1 MNNMRT
7 GIVYHDD
14 FLLHFN
20 YYHPECKERLEA
32 AMAKLKKE
40 GVLPSLVQI
49 TPQEK
54 APVETI
60 ALVHDEDY
68 IRSVETA
75 CQKGVRQ
82 LDMDTYLTPDTYEV
96 ARLAVQGALDAVEK
110 VMNGELDR
118 VFALLRPPGH
128 HAEPNRGMGFCI
140 FNNIAIAARVLQN
153 RYGLSRIMILDWDVH
168 HGNSTQHVFE
178 NEAEVLFF
186 SVHQSPAY
194 PGTGGLKEV
203 GRGKGQGYTLNAPL
217 PAGCG
222 DEDYLNLFQQVV
234 IPVMEEYKPEILLIS
249 AGQDAYMGDPLASMN
264 LSKQFYGTMAQIL
277 KEGAEK
283 HCEGKMILFLEGGYN
298 VDAQASIIF
307 NVINVLSDWN
317 LPLEKDHKD
326 SKGGRGGRAIQ
337 AVLDTHKQYWQCL
350 KQQD

>member
-1 MNNMRT
+1 MNNIRT

-32 AMAKLKKE
+32 AMGKLKKE
-40 GVLPSLVQI
+40 GVLTSLALL
-49 TPQEK
+49 TPQER

-60 ALVHDEDY
+60 AQVHHEDY

-75 CQKGVRQ
+75 CQKGARQ

-96 ARLAVQGALDAVEK
+96 ARLAVQGGLDAVDK

-118 VFALLRPPGH
+118 IFALLRPPGH

-153 RYGLSRIMILDWDVH
+153 KYGLSRVMIVDWDVH

-178 NEAEVLFF
+178 DEADVLFF

-194 PGTGGLKEV
+194 PGTGRLKEV
-203 GRGKGQGYTLNAPL
+203 GRGAGEGFTINAPM

-222 DEDYLNLFQQVV
+222 DDDYLNLFQKVV
-234 IPVMEEYKPEILLIS
+234 VPVMDDFKPEILLIS

-264 LSKQFYGTMAQIL
+264 LTKQFYGKMTQIL

-283 HCEGKMILFLEGGYN
+283 HCGGKMILFLEGGYN
-298 VDAQASIIF
+298 VDAQASIIY
-307 NVINVLSDWN
+307 NVINVMSDWN
-317 LPLEKDHKD
+317 LPLEEDNRTTKE
-326 SKGGRGGRAIQ
+326 GRGSNAVQ
-337 AVLDTHKQYWQCL
+337 AVIDTHKKYWDGL
-350 KQQD
+350 K